1 MWNAEQRAH
10 WLLIHKNQSAATFD
24 VIMSDWVWFIGLRH
38 LEFNARSLDMYVSP
52 IYLASLFRKKH
63 RSVFYCGVYTFQ
75 TQFLFFCKL
84 KISVP
89 LIWFLPSMLV
99 VHLFER
105 QKVTSCVVTSWLVW
119 LSYQCTDNG
128 PIMPCSD
135 GLQRPQRMP
144 SEIRREPWEICKHT
158 LDSCIKALLSI
169 CVSKQQFQVKLA
181 RSLTHNLT

>member
-1 MWNAEQRAH
+1 MPDLWICMCHQYIWR
-10 WLLIHKNQSAATFD
+10 
-24 VIMSDWVWFIGLRH
+24 RY
-38 LEFNARSLDMYVSP
+38 LEKSTEVCFTGVLYLSNSVS
-52 IYLASLFRKKH
+52 F
-63 RSVFYCGVYTFQ
+63 
-75 TQFLFFCKL
+75 FFCKL

-105 QKVTSCVVTSWLVW
+105 QKVTLCVESDLFNY
-119 LSYQCTDNG
+119 LISALIMDS
-128 PIMPCSD
+128 IMPCTD

-181 RSLTHNLT
+181 PLTRTQSNIMCQTFTMEALWMRWEPTRSFVEQTTSLSAWGL